1 MKESEREK
9 QNNTNKQKE
18 RKKPESGNPRYTPL
32 LRKVKVKHTKN
43 KEAILMMRKQYFY
56 GGNLANKY

>member
-1 MKESEREK
+1 MKESERE
-9 QNNTNKQKE
+9 NSTNKQKE
-18 RKKPESGNPRYTPL
+18 KKKPESGNPRYTPL
-32 LRKVKVKHTKN
+32 LREGKGKHTKN